1 MIDSYYSVREQL
13 INDPYFIMDLAARF
27 QAIAEN
33 PEAAAQFPY
42 DAELAANNL
51 LQRANA
57 ILLTEGHHHPN
68 EPESAG
74 QAQSPAPHEPR
85 VERQRRHLPGLPNEN
100 LAQGG

>member
-1 MIDSYYSVREQL
+1 MIDSYRSVKEQR
-13 INDPYFIMDLAARF
+13 ITDPNFIMDLAARF

-42 DAELAANNL
+42 DAEMAANNL

-57 ILLTEGHHHPN
+57 ILLAEGRHPN
-68 EPESAG
+68 SPEGRGHAE
-74 QAQSPAPHEPR
+74 APAPNPPR